1 MAAPMFAEIHDPAAR
16 VRKLCQYGC
25 EVEVDANIPAKR
37 YFRSGLEM
45 IRMANVYNDEKNY
58 ESAFVL
64 YSKFIT

>member
-1 MAAPMFAEIHDPAAR
+1 MFDDIRDPSAR
-16 VRKLCQYGC
+16 VRALCQYGC
-25 EVEVDANIPAKR
+25 QVVVDPSIPPKR

-45 IRMANVYNDEKNY
+45 IRMANVYCDEGDL